1 MAINEAECK
10 RAAGDGNWV
19 VGGRAEHGRKCAV
32 IAGKAP
38 VGDVL
43 GQIGAQRHSEKNEGD
58 MSIETKTGSGTPL
71 AGCKRL
77 VLVAAL
83 LATGA
88 VVSSCGT
95 PSGPQHV
102 SARSDP
108 FERTEQQD
116 LSRRDRY
123 RRRGDG
129 RDGFYAPEEIRPGLT
144 VPHMD
149 KEPIRVAILLPL
161 SHSQDNA
168 RAVAKA
174 LLNSAELAL
183 FEIENINVM
192 LMPKDT
198 YGTPSGAR
206 RAALSALDEGADLI
220 LGPLFAESV
229 REAGEVA
236 RDANIPMIAF
246 STDRTV
252 AGDGVYLLSF
262 LPEQEVKRVVDFA
275 FSEGFYSFAALIPQS
290 AYGYRVQSAF
300 EYSVERQGGYI
311 PQMQSYPRVAEEM
324 FAPARIVAEYDRRK
338 AALKQKV
345 KDEKL
350 NGERT
355 PSQDMVYDPESGTLV
370 PSSPLELDQAY
381 GPATGGLDED
391 GNPIE
396 LPKNQETWGG
406 VSYQAVL
413 LPEGGT
419 LLRSLAPLLPYFDV
433 DPRQTKFL
441 GTGLWD
447 DETLGKEPS
456 LVGGWFAAPSPEMRN
471 AFSARYQDAYGKQPP
486 RIASLGF
493 DAVALAS
500 SLAGLPEDMRF
511 APETLSNSSGFA
523 GIDGIFRFL
532 PDGSSERGLAVI
544 QVNRDGLEVISPAP
558 TTFQRRD
565 SLQRYDDNAFGRSQD
580 ERDSF
585 NDDMRPR
592 DRGSFYR
599 GDDEPD
605 QEEQGRRGSRE
616 RGTGF

>member
-1 MAINEAECK
+1 MPVAETQITVK
-10 RAAGDGNWV
+10 PRIIFSQF
-19 VGGRAEHGRKCAV
+19 RQ
-32 IAGKAP
+32 KA
-38 VGDVL
+38 
-43 GQIGAQRHSEKNEGD
+43 
-58 MSIETKTGSGTPL
+58 
-71 AGCKRL
+71 
-77 VLVAAL
+77 

-88 VVSSCGT
+88 ALVMTGLVVSSCETTGT
-95 PSGPQHV
+95 QQV
-102 SARSDP
+102 ARNADP
-108 FERTEQQD
+108 FERSERQGS
-116 LSRRDRY
+116 SRRDRDRY
-123 RRRGDG
+123 QSRRQTSD
-129 RDGFYAPEEIRPGLT
+129 DYDDYARPEEIRPGLT

-149 KEPIRVAILLPL
+149 DKAIRVAILLPL
-161 SHSQDNA
+161 SHSQSNA
-168 RAVAKA
+168 KAVAKA

-192 LMPKDT
+192 LMPHDT
-198 YGTPSGAR
+198 FGTPTGAR
-206 RAALSALDEGADLI
+206 RAARNAIDEGADLI

-229 REAGEVA
+229 REAGDIA

-262 LPEQEVKRVVDFA
+262 LPEQEVKRVIDFA
-275 FSEGFYSFAALIPQS
+275 ASEGFYSFAALIPQS

-338 AALKQKV
+338 AALKQKK

-350 NGERT
+350 GGERT

-370 PSSPLELDQAY
+370 PSDPLALDQAY
-381 GPATGGLDED
+381 GPATGGVDED
-391 GNPIE
+391 GNPLE
-396 LPKNQETWGG
+396 RPKNQETWGG

-456 LVGGWFAAPSPEMRN
+456 LVGGWFAAPSPDMRN
-471 AFSARYQDAYGKQPP
+471 AFSKRYKDAYGTTPP

-500 SLAGLPEDMRF
+500 SLAGLPEATRF
-511 APETLSNSSGFA
+511 APETLANSSGFA
-523 GIDGIFRFL
+523 GIDGIFRFM
-532 PDGSSERGLAVI
+532 PDGGSERGLAVI

-558 TTFQRRD
+558 TTFQRND
-565 SLQRYDDNAFGRSQD
+565 ALPRYDDNPFSRRESGHDAYEDEMSSGDNERRS
-580 ERDSF
+580 DS
-585 NDDMRPR
+585 RK
-592 DRGSFYR
+592 
-599 GDDEPD
+599 
-605 QEEQGRRGSRE
+605 

>member
-1 MAINEAECK
+1 MKTDMNIDTNWLGKGTGRLVKGTGRLAKGAGRLAIGVALLLTGFAT
-10 RAAGDGNWV
+10 AACESTGTQDVASGSDGNA
-19 VGGRAEHGRKCAV
+19 RMER
-32 IAGKAP
+32 
-38 VGDVL
+38 
-43 GQIGAQRHSEKNEGD
+43 Q
-58 MSIETKTGSGTPL
+58 
-71 AGCKRL
+71 
-77 VLVAAL
+77 
-83 LATGA
+83 
-88 VVSSCGT
+88 SS
-95 PSGPQHV
+95 
-102 SARSDP
+102 
-108 FERTEQQD
+108 
-116 LSRRDRY
+116 SRRDRY
-123 RRRGDG
+123 QSRRDRRG
-129 RDGFYAPEEIRPGLT
+129 RYLAPEEIRPGLT

-149 KEPIRVAILLPL
+149 EDPIRVALLLPL
-161 SHSQDNA
+161 SHSRDNT
-168 RAVAKA
+168 RVVAQA

-183 FEIENINVM
+183 FEIENVNVM

-198 YGTPSGAR
+198 FGTRSGAR
-206 RAALSALDEGADLI
+206 RAAREAVAEGADLI
-220 LGPLFAESV
+220 LGPLFAASV
-229 REAGEVA
+229 REAGRVA
-236 RDANIPMIAF
+236 RRAGVPMIAF
-246 STDRTV
+246 STDREV

-275 FSEGFYSFAALIPQS
+275 FSEGYYSFAALIPQS
-290 AYGYRVQSAF
+290 AYGYRVRSAF

-338 AALKQKV
+338 AALEQK
-345 KDEKL
+345 EKEDKL
-350 NGERT
+350 GGERE
-355 PSQDMVYDPESGTLV
+355 PSKDMVFDAETGTLV
-370 PSSPLELDQAY
+370 PSSPLALDQAY
-381 GPATGGLDED
+381 GPATGGFDEE
-391 GNPIE
+391 GNPLE

-471 AFSARYQDAYGKQPP
+471 AFSKRYKDAYGKMPP

-500 SLAGLPEDMRF
+500 SLAGLPERIRF
-511 APETLSNSSGFA
+511 APETLASSSGFA

-544 QVNRDGLEVISPAP
+544 QVNAKGLEVISPAP
-558 TTFQRRD
+558 TTFQRED
-565 SLQRYDDNAFGRSQD
+565 VLPRYDDEAFSR
-580 ERDSF
+580 R
-585 NDDMRPR
+585 
-592 DRGSFYR
+592 R
-599 GDDEPD
+599 GDNDAFAGDGGFYGGEDYSSPDDED
-605 QEEQGRRGSRE
+605 DTASGR